1 MHSAPAVSYPVGRSY
16 FQACLLTTLALLTA
30 LVMVVWVFQSALP
43 DLRHVAAALLW
54 LLTAAWSTWQ
64 WLQTPSGSLAW
75 DGRCWTWSDARST
88 QAVQLAVVLDMQ
100 SCLLLR
106 LHVLA
111 DQCTVW
117 VWPER
122 RSAWVRWQALRRAV
136 FSQQPKPESVL

>member
-1 MHSAPAVSYPVGRSY
+1 MVADAKRVAGLGWP
-16 FQACLLTTLALLTA
+16 LLD
-30 LVMVVWVFQSALP
+30 LV
-43 DLRHVAAALLW
+43 
-54 LLTAAWSTWQ
+54 
-64 WLQTPSGSLAW
+64 
-75 DGRCWTWSDARST
+75 RC
-88 QAVQLAVVLDMQ
+88 
-100 SCLLLR
+100 